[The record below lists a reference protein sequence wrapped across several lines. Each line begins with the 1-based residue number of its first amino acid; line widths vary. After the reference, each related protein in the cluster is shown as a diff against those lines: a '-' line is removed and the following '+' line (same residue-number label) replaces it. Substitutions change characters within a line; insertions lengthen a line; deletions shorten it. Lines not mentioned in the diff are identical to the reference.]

1 MGERKSSKVQYNLF
15 TLRRLLEIKKQRK
28 YNWGEIAQKAG
39 LTRKT
44 LETMANNKSSRVNF
58 SSLEALLDFFRDEGM
73 PIGIEELLS
82 VTYETA
88 GEESESSPN

>member
-1 MGERKSSKVQYNLF
+1 MGQNKKSKVQYNLF

-28 YNWGEIAQKAG
+28 YNWGEIAQKVG

-44 LETMANNKSSRVNF
+44 IEYMAKNKFRRVNF
-58 SSLEALLDFFRDEGM
+58 SSLEGLLDFFADEGM

-82 VTYETA
+82 VTYEV
-88 GEESESSPN
+88 EEEEG